1 MLSAMRIFIKVVE
14 LGSFSKA
21 AEVLNM
27 APSSVARNI
36 DSLEQDFNA
45 VLLKRST
52 RQLLLTEAG
61 ELFLE
66 GARKL
71 VNDEETLKTSLSKR
85 DSQPE
90 GILRISV
97 FEGFGRVK
105 ICPILPDFLAQYPK
119 VKIEID
125 LDNQLVDLHSENV
138 DIAIRIGNAQDSS
151 LNARMLMANQTSLCA
166 SAKYLAQFGTPKKP
180 EELQHHNCLLL
191 DRDRQRT
198 YWHFKKGNQYKKVP
212 VQGNLTSR
220 GGTPI
225 LEAAIHHG
233 GIVQLSSWMM
243 EDLIQDGSLVRC
255 LPDWT
260 PSLSELSSGDIYALY
275 RGGKHMRPVI
285 RAFIDYLVKALKL

>member
-36 DSLEQDFNA
+36 DNLEQDFNA

-61 ELFLE
+61 EQFLT

-71 VNDEETLKTSLSKR
+71 VSDEESLKASLSQQEL
-85 DSQPE
+85 QPE
-90 GILRISV
+90 GVLRISV

-105 ICPILPDFLAQYPK
+105 VCPILPGFLAQYPK

-125 LDNQLVDLHSENV
+125 LDNQLVDLHSENI
-138 DIAIRIGNAQDSS
+138 DIAIRIGSPADSS
-151 LNARMLMANQTSLCA
+151 LHARMLMTNQTSLCA
-166 SAKYLAQFGTPKKP
+166 SPTYLAQFGSPKKP
-180 EELQHHNCLLL
+180 DDLLQHNCLLL

-198 YWHFKKGNQYKKVP
+198 YWHFHKAKQYKKVP

-233 GIVQLSSWMM
+233 GIVLLSSWMM
-243 EDLIQDGSLVRC
+243 DDLIQDGSLVRC
-255 LPDWT
+255 LPEWT
-260 PSLSELSSGDIYALY
+260 PSLSEQSSGDIYALY
-275 RGGKHMRPVI
+275 SGGKHMRPVI

>member
-1 MLSAMRIFIKVVE
+1 MLGAMRIFIKVVE

-36 DSLEQDFNA
+36 DNLEQDFNA

-61 ELFLE
+61 EQFLT

-71 VNDEETLKTSLSKR
+71 VSDEESLKASLSQQEL
-85 DSQPE
+85 QPE
-90 GILRISV
+90 GVLRISV

-105 ICPILPDFLAQYPK
+105 VCPILPGFLAQYPK

-125 LDNQLVDLHSENV
+125 LDNQLVDLHSENI
-138 DIAIRIGNAQDSS
+138 DIAIRIGSPADSS
-151 LNARMLMANQTSLCA
+151 LHARMLMPNQTSLCA
-166 SAKYLAQFGTPKKP
+166 SPRYLAQFGTPKKP
-180 EELQHHNCLLL
+180 EDLQQHNCLLL

-198 YWHFKKGNQYKKVP
+198 YWHFRKAKQYKKVP

-233 GIVQLSSWMM
+233 GIVLLSSWMM
-243 EDLIQDGSLVRC
+243 DDLIEDGSLVRC
-255 LPDWT
+255 LPEWT
-260 PSLSELSSGDIYALY
+260 PSLSEQSSGDIYALY
-275 RGGKHMRPVI
+275 SGGKHMRPVI
-285 RAFIDYLVKALKL
+285 RAFIDYLLKSLKL

>member
-1 MLSAMRIFIKVVE
+1 MLTAVRIFIKVIE

-36 DSLEQDFNA
+36 DNLEQDFNTA
-45 VLLKRST
+45 LLKRST
-52 RQLLLTEAG
+52 RQLSLTEAG

-71 VNDEETLKTSLSKR
+71 VNDEDNLKALLSEK
-85 DSQPE
+85 DTEPE
-90 GILRISV
+90 GILRVSV

-105 ICPILPDFLAQYPK
+105 ICPILPGFLALYPK
-119 VKIEID
+119 VKVEID

-151 LNARMLMANQTSLCA
+151 LHARMLMANQTSLCA
-166 SAKYLAQFGTPKKP
+166 SSNYLEKFGTPKKP
-180 EELQHHNCLLL
+180 EDLQQHNCLLL

-198 YWHFKKGNQYKKVP
+198 YWHFRKGKLYKKVP
-212 VQGNLTSR
+212 VTGNLTSR

-243 EDLIQDGSLVRC
+243 DDLIQDGTLVHC
-255 LPDWT
+255 LPEWT

-285 RAFIDYLVKALKL
+285 RAFIDYLVTALKL

>member
-1 MLSAMRIFIKVVE
+1 MLNAMRIFIKVVE

-21 AEVLNM
+21 ANVLNM

-36 DSLEQDFNA
+36 DALEQDFNA
-45 VLLKRST
+45 LLLKRST

-61 ELFLE
+61 EQFLE

-71 VNDEETLKTSLSKR
+71 VDDEERLKISLSEQDK
-85 DSQPE
+85 QPE
-90 GILRISV
+90 GTLRISV

-105 ICPILPDFLAQYPK
+105 ICPILPRFLTQYPK

-125 LDNQLVDLHSENV
+125 LDNRLVDLHSENV
-138 DIAIRIGNAQDSS
+138 DIAIRIGKPADSS
-151 LNARMLMANQTSLCA
+151 LHGRMLMANQTSLCA
-166 SAKYLAQFGTPKKP
+166 SANYLKQFGTPKKP
-180 EELQHHNCLLL
+180 EDLQRHNCLLL

-198 YWHFKKGNQYKKVP
+198 HWHFRKGKQYKKVP
-212 VQGNLTSR
+212 VSGNLTSR

-243 EDLIQDGSLVRC
+243 DDLIQKGNLVRC
-255 LPDWT
+255 LPEWT
-260 PSLSELSSGDIYALY
+260 PSLSEHSSGDIYALY
-275 RGGKHMRPVI
+275 RGGKHMRPAV
-285 RAFIDYLVKALKL
+285 RAFIDYLVLSL

>member
-14 LGSFSKA
+14 FGSFSKA
-21 AEVLNM
+21 ADVLNM

-36 DSLEQDFNA
+36 DNLERDFNA
-45 VLLKRST
+45 TLLKRST

-61 ELFLE
+61 EQFLA

-71 VNDEETLKTSLSKR
+71 VSDETALKASLSGQ
-85 DSQPE
+85 DNQPE
-90 GILRISV
+90 GVLRISV

-105 ICPILPDFLAQYPK
+105 VCPLLSDFLTKYPK

-138 DIAIRIGNAQDSS
+138 DIAIRIGNPVDSS
-151 LNARMLMANQTSLCA
+151 LHARMLMANQTTLCA
-166 SAKYLAQFGTPKKP
+166 SPAYLAQFGIPTTPDD
-180 EELQHHNCLLL
+180 LQQHNCLLL

-198 YWHFKKGNQYKKVP
+198 YWHFRKGKQYKKIP
-212 VQGNLTSR
+212 VRGNLSSR

-225 LEAAIHHG
+225 LEAAIHNG

-243 EDLIQDGSLVRC
+243 DNLVAKGTLVRC
-255 LPDWT
+255 LPDWQ
-260 PSLSELSSGDIYALY
+260 PSLSEHSSGDIYALY
-275 RGGKHMRPVI
+275 SGGKHMRPVI
-285 RAFIDYLVKALKL
+285 RAFIDFLVQALKQ